1 MSRLVTVSTYGR
13 TGGSARVRVFDWLDW
28 LGIEAESETYAGTS
42 DNAPSTILRHASAAL
57 HAEWRLRRLVP
68 RVGGRTLLLS
78 RQASPF
84 SRGGLER
91 SLLTAAGSGVYDFDD
106 ALYLADAGSGWS
118 QKSRVWQAAVCA
130 ASSVIA
136 GNETLA
142 DHASDLNPNVV
153 VIPSCVDP
161 GDYER
166 KHTYECL
173 GPPRAVWIGS
183 PSTEVYLRDIAEA
196 LLRIH
201 RSRGLRLTLISAG
214 SAPLGELDDMVDRV
228 PWQLDTFASELA
240 NADLG
245 VMPLPDT
252 AWTRGKC
259 AYKLL
264 QYAAAGLP
272 LIGSPV
278 GANREVLRQAGGLA
292 PVTEDDWSSALEE
305 LIDESDAQRANR
317 GDEAWIAVSR
327 GFSFQAWQEPWRRVL
342 DLPNE

>member
-1 MSRLVTVSTYGR
+1 MSRLVTVTSYGR
-13 TGGSARVRVFDWLDW
+13 AGGSARVRVFDWLTW
-28 LGIEAESETYAGTS
+28 LGLDADSETYAGTS
-42 DNAPSTILRHASAAL
+42 DNGAATILRHASAAL
-57 HAEWRLRRLVP
+57 AAEWRLRRLPARLGDSTV
-68 RVGGRTLLLS
+68 LLS

-84 SRGGLER
+84 SRGGLEQA
-91 SLLTAAGSGVYDFDD
+91 LLRAAVRGVYDFDD
-106 ALYLADAGSGWS
+106 ALYLPEADSRRSHKS
-118 QKSRVWQAAVCA
+118 QVWRAAVIT
-130 ASSVIA
+130 ASCVIA

-142 DHASDLNPNVV
+142 EHASELNPNVV

-166 KHTYECL
+166 KQTYGCL

-183 PSTEVYLRDIAEA
+183 PSTEVYLRDIAGA
-196 LLRIH
+196 LLRVH

-214 SAPLGELDDMVDRV
+214 RAPLGELDDMVDRV

-278 GANREVLRQAGGLA
+278 GANREVLRQAGGLS
-292 PVTEDDWSSALEE
+292 PVTEDDWGSALEE
-305 LIDESDAQRANR
+305 LIDESDAQRAKR
-317 GDEAWIAVSR
+317 GNEAWIAVSR
-327 GFSFQAWQEPWRRVL
+327 GFSFQAWQEPWLRVL